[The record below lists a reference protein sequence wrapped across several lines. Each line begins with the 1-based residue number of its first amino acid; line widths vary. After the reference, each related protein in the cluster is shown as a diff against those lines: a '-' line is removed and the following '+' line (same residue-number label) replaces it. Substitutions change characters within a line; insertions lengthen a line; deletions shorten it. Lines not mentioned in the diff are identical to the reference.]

1 MRHQYTSTEHTS
13 WVQQLRNSSGGA
25 VIGVSFIFGAIGT
38 IHWNETRINM
48 ATFAERSVEVSRASQ
63 GSLVSVTGPIST
75 NELLDDG
82 QLLRPGR
89 YVVIDRTVEM
99 YSWKEDS
106 KTEERKKHLG
116 GSETTTK
123 TYTYESQWTKDPKNS
138 SQFKYSSEH
147 RNPSKAVADK
157 IFKVNTAQIGQYNLD
172 MNALSYVSN
181 PRSNCTNQ
189 NQSSLWKKDSNNSM
203 YRSIQLRP
211 SDALVLNSQNAKQ
224 RLNTVITPSYIYQN
238 INSSGSPKVGD
249 LRICYAALPTGSLVT
264 VFGRLDQSRI
274 TVYPKQGFEFLRLIP
289 GDRSEALQILS
300 SEERT
305 WKWVFRCT
313 GFLLMYIGVG
323 LSGYPIVVLCN
334 FFPWLGWIAEYLHDK
349 LTFLLAFIATIITVL
364 LSF

>member
-13 WVQQLRNSSGGA
+13 WLQQLRNSSGGA
-25 VIGVSFIFGAIGT
+25 VIGIAFIAAALGT

-48 ATFAERSVEVSRASQ
+48 ATLAERSVEVSRASQ

-89 YVVIDRTVEM
+89 YIVIDRTVEM
-99 YSWKEDS
+99 YSWKENS

-123 TYTYESQWTKDPKNS
+123 YTYESQWTSDPKNS

-147 RNPSKAVADK
+147 HNPSKAIADQL
-157 IFKVNTAQIGQYNLD
+157 FKVNTAQIGQYNLD
-172 MNALSYVSN
+172 MNYLSYVSN

-211 SDALVLNSQNAKQ
+211 SDALVLNSKNAKQ
-224 RLNTVITPSYIYQN
+224 RLNNVITPSYVYQSRN
-238 INSSGSPKVGD
+238 ASGSPKVGD
-249 LRICYAALPTGSLVT
+249 LRICYAALPAGSLVT
-264 VFGRLDQSRI
+264 VFGKLDQSRI
-274 TVYPKQGFEFLRLIP
+274 TVYPKRGVEFLRLIP
-289 GDRSEALQILS
+289 GNRSEALKILS
-300 SEERT
+300 SEERI
-305 WKWVFRCT
+305 WKWAFRCA
-313 GFLLMYIGVG
+313 GFGLMYIGVG

-334 FFPWLGWIAEYLHDK
+334 FFPWLGWIAEYLQKK
-349 LTFLLAFIATIITVL
+349 LTFMLAFIATIATIL